1 MERDFAPMFNLVIS
15 LLLSLVVSFVLNQVV
30 GLDAWIAVAASL
42 AVFALCYFLIS
53 RLVMKKIGALMEA
66 AQRDVQANR
75 ADKAIKSLKDGFKYS
90 NWQFYVKTQI
100 NSQIGTI
107 LFLKRDFAAAFP
119 YLEKS
124 FVRNWVAMGML
135 GVCYLKKN
143 KLGKM
148 SETFEKATA
157 ASKKESLLWALYAY
171 CLDKSGERAKAI
183 EILEKARKKGCNDE
197 GITGNLAL
205 LQAGKKMKMKVYGDL
220 WFQFHL
226 EKPGSMIKQQTKAM
240 TGRRKMVRR

>member
-1 MERDFAPMFNLVIS
+1 MFNLAIS
-15 LLLSLVVSFVLNQVV
+15 LVLSLIVSLVLNQLV
-30 GLDAWIAVAASL
+30 GLDAWIAVAGSL
-42 AVFALCYFLIS
+42 VVFALCYFLIS
-53 RLVMKKIGALMEA
+53 RHVMKKIGALMES
-66 AQRDVQANR
+66 AQKDVQANR
-75 ADKAIKSLKDGFKYS
+75 AEKAIKALQDGFKFS

-107 LFLKRDFAAAFP
+107 LYLKKDFAAAFP

-135 GVCYLKKN
+135 GICYLKKN
-143 KLGKM
+143 KIGKM
-148 SETFEKATA
+148 KETFEKATA
-157 ASKKESLLWALYAY
+157 ASKKEALLWALYAY
-171 CLDKSGERAKAI
+171 CLDKCGERSKAI
-183 EILEKARKKGCNDE
+183 EVLEKARKKGCTDE
-197 GITGNLAL
+197 GITENLAF
-205 LQAGKKMKMKVYGDL
+205 LQEGKKMKMKYFGDL

>member
-1 MERDFAPMFNLVIS
+1 MYNLIIS
-15 LLLSLVVSFVLNQVV
+15 AVLSLVMSFVLNQVI
-30 GLDAWIAVAASL
+30 GLEPWIAVAASL
-42 AVFALCYFLIS
+42 VVFALCYYLIS
-53 RLVMKKIGALMEA
+53 RHVMKKIGALMEG

-75 ADKAIKSLKDGFKYS
+75 AEKAIKALEDGFKYS
-90 NWQFYVKTQI
+90 NWQFMIKTQI

-107 LFLKRDFAAAFP
+107 LYLKRDFAGAFP

-135 GVCYLKKN
+135 GVCYMKKN
-143 KLGKM
+143 KTNKM
-148 SETFEKATA
+148 VETFDKATSS
-157 ASKKESLLWALYAY
+157 SKKESLIWALYAY
-171 CLDKSGERAKAI
+171 CLDKSGDHGKAI
-183 EILEKARKKGCNDE
+183 DILEKAQKKGCTDE

-205 LQAGKKMKMKVYGDL
+205 LKDGKKMKMKSYGDM

-226 EKPGSMIKQQTKAM
+226 EKPGALIKKQTKAM

>member
-1 MERDFAPMFNLVIS
+1 MYNLIIS
-15 LLLSLVVSFVLNQVV
+15 MILSLVVSFVLNQII
-30 GLDAWIAVAASL
+30 GLDAWIAVAVSV
-42 AVFALCYFLIS
+42 AVFALCYYLIS
-53 RLVMKKIGALMEA
+53 RVVMKRIGELMEG

-75 ADKAIKSLKDGFKYS
+75 AEKAIKSLEDGFKYA
-90 NWQFYVKTQI
+90 NWQFMIKTQI

-107 LFLKRDFAAAFP
+107 LFLKKDFADAFP

-143 KLGKM
+143 KTNKM
-148 SETFEKATA
+148 VETFDKATS

-171 CLDKSGERAKAI
+171 CLEKSGDHSKAI
-183 EILEKARKKGCNDE
+183 SILEKAQKKGCTDE

-205 LQAGKKMKMKVYGDL
+205 LNEGKKMKMKSYGDL

-226 EKPGSMIKQQTKAM
+226 EKPGALIKKQTKAM

>member
-1 MERDFAPMFNLVIS
+1 MYNLIIS
-15 LLLSLVVSFVLNQVV
+15 AVLSLVVSFVINQVA
-30 GLDAWIAVAASL
+30 GQDAWIAVAVSL
-42 AVFALCYFLIS
+42 VVFALCYFLIS
-53 RLVMKKIGALMEA
+53 RYVMKQVGALMES

-75 ADKAIKSLKDGFKYS
+75 AEKAIKALQDGFKFS

-107 LFLKRDFAAAFP
+107 LYLKRDFAGAFP

-124 FVRNWVAMGML
+124 FVRNWIAMGML
-135 GVCYLKKN
+135 GVTYMKKN
-143 KLGKM
+143 KTGKM
-148 SETFEKATA
+148 IETFDKATS

-171 CLDKSGERAKAI
+171 CLDKCGERSKAI
-183 EILEKARKKGCNDE
+183 AVLEKAQKKGCSDQRL
-197 GITGNLAL
+197 TDNLEL
-205 LQAGKKMKMKVYGDL
+205 LREGKKMKMKSYGDL

-226 EKPGSMIKQQTKAM
+226 EKPGAIIKKQTKAM